1 MIWQT
6 PSLTRLPSSR
16 RSGSLG
22 LAQGGVTTRVRGA
35 FVMVAIR
42 GQPSSVDTPGQG
54 TQGLWD
60 LQLSSE
66 DCKDLGWGSHVSP
79 TRTTGHGWSR
89 PGGPG
94 SPFWPFIPFRPGTP
108 RSPWARR
115 KMGCDGGCQA
125 QGASNVP
132 QRDGPGAGS
141 PLPCCPQTSLCSL
154 PPPTYPAFSLLAS
167 CLLHCSNCGCCRDPG
182 CSATVVY
189 ISVPG
194 YLFQFI
200 YLAL

>member
-1 MIWQT
+1 M
-6 PSLTRLPSSR
+6 
-16 RSGSLG
+16 
-22 LAQGGVTTRVRGA
+22 
-35 FVMVAIR
+35 
-42 GQPSSVDTPGQG
+42 DTPGQG
-54 TQGLWD
+54 TWGLWD

-66 DCKDLGWGSHVSP
+66 GCKDLGLGSLVSP
-79 TRTTGHGWSR
+79 TRTTGQGWSR

-132 QRDGPGAGS
+132 HRDGPGAGR

-154 PPPTYPAFSLLAS
+154 PPRTHPAFSLLSS
-167 CLLHCSNCGCCRDPG
+167 CLPCPFLSTCSLLLFACLPPSLLLPFTFSPPSPPSLHARSGL
-182 CSATVVY
+182 
-189 ISVPG
+189 
-194 YLFQFI
+194 LFLLEVQGNPVKKI
-200 YLAL
+200 KG

>member
-1 MIWQT
+1 M
-6 PSLTRLPSSR
+6 
-16 RSGSLG
+16 
-22 LAQGGVTTRVRGA
+22 
-35 FVMVAIR
+35 MVAIR

-132 QRDGPGAGS
+132 QRDGPGTGS
-141 PLPCCPQTSLCSL
+141 PLPCCPQTGLCSL
-154 PPPTYPAFSLLAS
+154 PCPTYPAFSLLAS
-167 CLLHCSNCGCCRDPG
+167 CLHVLSSPPAPSFSLLASLLSSCPSLSLHLSHLL
-182 CSATVVY
+182 ST
-189 ISVPG
+189 
-194 YLFQFI
+194 
-200 YLAL
+200 LALVSFFSSRSRETL